1 MVSLRLLIL
10 HLLCFV
16 HDDLLLYATEES
28 LAPMDDFLR
37 ASLPATV
44 APLVMTHLPEL
55 DVSQPD
61 KVCCDCLL
69 YWYALQH
76 CAYQD

>member
-1 MVSLRLLIL
+1 MQYINTLTAD
-10 HLLCFV
+10 HLL
-16 HDDLLLYATEES
+16 HDDLLLCATEGS

-44 APLVMTHLPEL
+44 VPLVMTHLPEL

-61 KVCCDCLL
+61 KVRCDCLL

-76 CAYQD
+76 CAYQH

>member
-1 MVSLRLLIL
+1 MQYMHMLIAD
-10 HLLCFV
+10 HLL
-16 HDDLLLYATEES
+16 HDDSLLCATEES

-44 APLVMTHLPEL
+44 VPFVMTHLPEL

-61 KVCCDCLL
+61 KVSCACLL
-69 YWYALQH
+69 Y
-76 CAYQD
+76 